1 MKKVLIQYI
10 LFILLLS
17 TIMDDVRELRIGCWN
32 CIGFRSSAPYIVK
45 LLENHDVLAISEH
58 WLHNNRLR
66 VLNEL
71 SQTHAVHARASRHS
85 SDEHNGSRRGQAGVA
100 IFWRK
105 SISGF
110 SAVTDIVH
118 DRICALRYQD
128 MDGNVIIFI
137 SVYMPAQGSPED
149 LATCLDDLSE
159 IVETREIGARIVIA
173 GDFNGDLGSVG
184 TSRGKSPPT
193 PQGLKVY
200 SFFNRHNLTAVNML
214 PTTVGPVHTCLGP
227 NFKSTLDYIAVGS
240 DILSDIESCSVL
252 GYDVLNTSDHQP
264 LSCHLKVKS
273 IVPVTMADDRPKRVK
288 WEKLTPESLR
298 YRYVLPLEP
307 DLIRLASK
315 LRSSVVTEHLIVI
328 SFEQLINLLHKASDK
343 LPKSRFRI
351 HQKPYWNDEMDL
363 LKASKLNDYRQWV
376 EAGRNTM

>member
-71 SQTHAVHARASRHS
+71 RQTHAVHAIASRHS

-173 GDFNGDLGSVG
+173 GDF
-184 TSRGKSPPT
+184 R
-193 PQGLKVY
+193 
-200 SFFNRHNLTAVNML
+200 
-214 PTTVGPVHTCLGP
+214 
-227 NFKSTLDYIAVGS
+227 
-240 DILSDIESCSVL
+240 
-252 GYDVLNTSDHQP
+252 
-264 LSCHLKVKS
+264 
-273 IVPVTMADDRPKRVK
+273 
-288 WEKLTPESLR
+288 
-298 YRYVLPLEP
+298 
-307 DLIRLASK
+307 
-315 LRSSVVTEHLIVI
+315 
-328 SFEQLINLLHKASDK
+328 
-343 LPKSRFRI
+343 
-351 HQKPYWNDEMDL
+351 
-363 LKASKLNDYRQWV
+363 
-376 EAGRNTM
+376 